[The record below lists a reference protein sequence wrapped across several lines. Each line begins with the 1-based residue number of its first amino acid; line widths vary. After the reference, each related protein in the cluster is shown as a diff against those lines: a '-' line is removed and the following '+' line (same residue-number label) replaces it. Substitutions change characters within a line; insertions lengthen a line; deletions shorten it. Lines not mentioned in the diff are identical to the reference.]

1 LPQFQKARGIL
12 RTFALGLREAQKWDG
27 SPLVGPAVF
36 LNEPGKPSLSE
47 ALRELVIVA
56 DAQASDGQK
65 TAWTG
70 ILEGELRRA
79 QEIENEAI
87 GLKNRE
93 IEQSVIATFLH
104 SQPVGH
110 DAKLRG
116 VGCSRWQ
123 HGTGPD
129 RT

>member
-1 LPQFQKARGIL
+1 
-12 RTFALGLREAQKWDG
+12 LGLREAQRWDS

-36 LNEPGKPSLSE
+36 LNERGKPGLSE

-56 DAQASDGQK
+56 DAQASNGQR

-79 QEIENEAI
+79 REIENETI

-93 IEQSVIATFLH
+93 IEQAVIATFLH

-110 DAKLRG
+110 DAKLREL
-116 VGCSRWQ
+116 VVLVCS
-123 HGTGPD
+123 TAP
-129 RT
+129 